1 MIDQQPFQ
9 EHLSRLCPDW
19 RNRKYLL
26 AVSGG
31 IDSMVMLHLF
41 HSCGLQIA
49 VAHCNFQLRGD
60 ESTRDHRF
68 VADAVHQLQC
78 PLFDIKFDTKQT
90 AQTLGLGIQE
100 TARKLRYDFFQET
113 AATNQFDFIVTAHN
127 RDDVVETLLMALNRK
142 GSLSTLAGIRE
153 TENRLLRPM
162 LEYSRKDIEDY
173 AAKHMI
179 SYVEDSSNATN
190 HYLRNKIR
198 HKITPLLEEIM
209 PGFSGRAAAS
219 VANLREYQHW
229 FSNNSKQV
237 LESLGDPF
245 KEGID
250 LQQLKQKA
258 SAKLLLMQ
266 FLLTYGFAPS
276 CAGSILANENPS
288 EPMMFLSKQYQLF
301 VHRNKMQLRPIEEE
315 TEERCWYIDEDLDTS
330 HLPFALRMEI
340 TRLQSK
346 KDLISPQNTA
356 YLNPVEINFPLL
368 VRKWNPGD
376 RFIPFGMNEFK
387 KVGDYFTDAKT
398 TVAERNSAYVL
409 CSGPDIVWLIG
420 YRTDNRFMIFDI
432 STDVLKLQLL

>member
-1 MIDQQPFQ
+1 MIDQQQFQ

-41 HSCGLQIA
+41 HSCELQIA

-68 VADAVHQLQC
+68 VADAVHQLQR
-78 PLFDIKFDTKQT
+78 PLFEIKFDTKQT

-100 TARKLRYDFFQET
+100 TARKLRYDFFRET
-113 AATNQFDFIVTAHN
+113 ADRNGFDYIVTAHN

-162 LEYSRKDIEDY
+162 LDYARKDIEDY
-173 AAKHMI
+173 AAKHMM

-229 FSNNSKQV
+229 FANSSKQT
-237 LESLGDPF
+237 LERMGDPF
-245 KEGID
+245 NEGID
-250 LQQLKQKA
+250 LQQFKQND
-258 SAKLLLMQ
+258 SPKLLLMQ
-266 FLLTYGFAPS
+266 FLLSYGFAPS
-276 CAGSILANENPS
+276 CAGSILANDNPS
-288 EPMMFLSKQYQLF
+288 EPMMFLSEHFRLF
-301 VHRNKMQLRPIEEE
+301 VHRNKMQLKTIEED
-315 TEERCWYIDEDLDTS
+315 TEEQCWYIDEDLDTS
-330 HLPFALRMEI
+330 HLPFELRIEM

-376 RFIPFGMNEFK
+376 RFMPFGMNQFK
-387 KVGDYFTDAKT
+387 KVGDYFTDVKI

-409 CSGPDIVWLIG
+409 CSEPDIVWLIG
-420 YRTDNRFMIFDI
+420 YRTDNRFMINDI
-432 STDVLKLQLL
+432 GSELLKVELL